1 MGDLPADARLGAI
14 RLRVGDADRIGR
26 FYEETIGLQALGRDG
41 PVTSLG
47 VMDGEPLVELEA
59 DRDAPRRPP
68 HTTGLFHLAIL
79 LPTRA
84 DLAHALRRV
93 AATGWRLTGASDH
106 LVSEALYLS
115 DPEGNGIELY
125 RDRPRDEWPVA
136 GGDLQMDTLP
146 LDLGSLLSE
155 ADGAD
160 GETHMPVGTTLGHV
174 HLQVADLDTAE
185 RFWAAGVGFDITVRG
200 YPGALFVSAGGY
212 HHHVGLNTWAGL
224 GAPPPPDGAQG
235 LDRFEIVLPDGVA
248 VNETA
253 ERLATSGAAVE
264 LIDDGIVAAD
274 PSGNRVLLRTRPSS
288 QATD

>member
-26 FYEETIGLQALGRDG
+26 FYEESIGLQMLGRDG
-41 PVTSLG
+41 PLMSLG
-47 VMDGEPLVELEA
+47 VIDGEPLVELEA
-59 DRDAPRRPP
+59 DPDAARRPP

-115 DPEGNGIELY
+115 DPEGNGLELY
-125 RDRPRDEWPVA
+125 RDRPRDEWPVS

-160 GETHMPVGTTLGHV
+160 GEAHMPVGTTLGHV

-185 RFWAAGVGFDITVRG
+185 RFWAAGVGFDVTVRG

-212 HHHVGLNTWAGL
+212 HHHVGLNTWAGQ
-224 GAPPPPDGAQG
+224 GAASPPPGARG
-235 LDRFEIVLPDGVA
+235 LVRFEVVLPDDGAVDEAAQRLGRVGSVDRVDGGVS
-248 VNETA
+248 
-253 ERLATSGAAVE
+253 AT
-264 LIDDGIVAAD
+264 D
-274 PSGNRVLLRTRPSS
+274 PSGNTVLVG
-288 QATD
+288 A